1 MRCLR
6 YLLPFAWLC
15 AALLLAPPAR
25 AAGDTPAPAPAFPE
39 FEAAPCCQLC
49 PQAADVA
56 NYNTKFLDSFKTLV
70 QGSDGWLFRSE
81 ADLLMHFGTAPEGL
95 QRLARFHRELQRR
108 GVELVIMVQPPRGL
122 MHADK
127 LKDSGYAYD
136 PDVAQASY
144 EHTLH
149 DLRALGIAVPQLE
162 KLLTTKGEEDYF
174 WRADHH
180 WTPDGTRRTARL
192 VAEKVLQLPQYAD
205 VRKQR
210 FVSRRE
216 GVLARGGTLSH
227 AASDLCGFGGP
238 KQYVARY
245 VTEPADGGGEA
256 SGLLGDDSV
265 PQITLIGTSNSGAA
279 YNFSGFLSEYLSA
292 DVLNASVLGGGM
304 DGAMLSYLP
313 SEEFRKNPP
322 KILIWELQ
330 HFHNLGDPM
339 FYRQAMPLLD
349 DGCNSRGQNSVLERE
364 VALRQGANEVLFN
377 GGGSVRQIKGRDHVL
392 DIQFSDPEVRELR
405 AVVWYTSGNKDTLRI
420 EQSQHAPSQK
430 GRFVAELRSDQNWGD
445 QTFMALDIE
454 VVPPEPVTAAATA
467 APTPA
472 KAAAPAG
479 PQRVRARLC
488 TKAGAGSATTTAS
501 AAAAMTDK
509 TQGARTP

>member
-1 MRCLR
+1 MRCPR
-6 YLLPFAWLC
+6 ILLPL
-15 AALLLAPPAR
+15 ALAVAGGLPSAPTR
-25 AAGDTPAPAPAFPE
+25 AADAPAPANAAATFPA

-49 PQAADVA
+49 PQAADLR
-56 NYNTKFLDSFKTLV
+56 NYNTQFLDSFKTLV
-70 QGSDGWLFRSE
+70 QGRDGWLFRSE
-81 ADLLMHFGTAPEGL
+81 ADLQVQFGPTPEGL
-95 QRLARFHRELQRR
+95 QRLASFHRELQKR
-108 GVELVIMVQPPRGL
+108 GVELVLVVQPPRGL

-136 PDVAQASY
+136 AATARASY
-144 EHTLH
+144 ERTLREV
-149 DLRALGIAVPQLE
+149 RALGIAVPALE
-162 KLLTTKGEEDYF
+162 TLLTTQGEEDYF

-192 VAEKVLQLPQYAD
+192 VADQVLQLKAYAD
-205 VRKQR
+205 VRRQR
-210 FVSRRE
+210 FVTHRE

-227 AASDLCGFGGP
+227 AAADLCGFGGP

-245 VTEPADGGGEA
+245 VTEPADSDGDA
-256 SGLLGDDSV
+256 AGLLGDDSV
-265 PQITLIGTSNSGAA
+265 PQIALVGTSNSGAA

-330 HFHNLGDPM
+330 HFHNLGDPL
-339 FYRQAMPLLD
+339 FYRQAMPLMD
-349 DGCNSRGQNSVLERE
+349 DGCNDRDGDPLLERE
-364 VALRQGANEVLFN
+364 VALRPGANEVLFN
-377 GGGSVRQIKGRDHVL
+377 GGGAVRSIQGREHLL

-420 EQSQHAPSQK
+420 EQSRHAPSQK
-430 GRFVAELRSDQNWGD
+430 GRFVAELRNDLSWGE

-454 VVPPEPVTAAATA
+454 VIPPEAGAAEP
-467 APTPA
+467 APS
-472 KAAAPAG
+472 AG

-488 TKAGAGSATTTAS
+488 SKSDEAPAAMAVAASS
-501 AAAAMTDK
+501 AAPRKAKD
-509 TQGARTP
+509 RRSP